1 MKTVIAA
8 MAILVL
14 GATVASAQRYDRDD
28 DNRDRQRIEQRRE
41 RERGEEAR
49 ERRFAEERRE
59 RERERRIA
67 EERRERR
74 NAEERRE
81 RGRERGGE
89 RGERGEFCR
98 GQLRA
103 INQLEAMIASG
114 NRSKGTIIALGDAR
128 NSFNSR
134 CR

>member
-28 DNRDRQRIEQRRE
+28 DNRDRQRIEERRE

-89 RGERGEFCR
+89 RGEFCR
-98 GQLRA
+98 SQLRA
-103 INQLEAMIASG
+103 INQLEATIASG
-114 NRSKGTIIALGDAR
+114 NRSKGTVIALGDAR